1 MRSCPVAPLTSA
13 PNITTILNYVNYSL
27 VFCKVHHR
35 CVHINLCR
43 GYMCIYLYKYVS
55 QFRFL
60 SPNFELHIS
69 KKSKCIILQLDV
81 YTHIV
86 FESIICNSL

>member
-1 MRSCPVAPLTSA
+1 
-13 PNITTILNYVNYSL
+13 
-27 VFCKVHHR
+27 
-35 CVHINLCR
+35 
-43 GYMCIYLYKYVS
+43 MCIYLYKYVS